1 MSPRAHHSRGPASL
15 VLCLPFTPDLYFY
28 DGPSQAEITRSYQK
42 SAVGFPAM
50 QQLWTF
56 GFHQCR
62 WGYHNWSEVEDVVR
76 NFENFGIPLETIW
89 SEFRRCPL
97 FPG

>member
-1 MSPRAHHSRGPASL
+1 
-15 VLCLPFTPDLYFY
+15 
-28 DGPSQAEITRSYQK
+28 
-42 SAVGFPAM
+42 M